1 MECALLLVLRSHTCT
16 HAHCLAHLPI
26 LLSTPLQP
34 PQAVRY
40 NYSRGERLAMVELL
54 AMVNDVH
61 GQLDRM
67 ASRLIP
73 EIKCDMVVVD
83 DGGGGSG
90 KTHML

>member
-1 MECALLLVLRSHTCT
+1 
-16 HAHCLAHLPI
+16 
-26 LLSTPLQP
+26 
-34 PQAVRY
+34 
-40 NYSRGERLAMVELL
+40 MVELL

-73 EIKCDMVVVD
+73 EIKCDMAVVD

-90 KTHML
+90 ETHML